1 MNNKNNESQD
11 CCQKIEQKESKGFL
25 SGLIYGIV
33 PHIGCIA
40 FILASIFGVTAATE
54 LFKPLLMNPYFF
66 YILILLSFSFATIS
80 SVLYLRKNG
89 LLSSSGMKR
98 KWKYLST
105 MYGSTIGV
113 NLLFFMVIFPLL
125 ANVSTA
131 QPNGIL
137 AINNGL
143 SLIQLQVD
151 IPCPG
156 HASLITDELKKIDSV
171 SGIQF
176 SLPNVFNVT
185 YDNSKTSKQ
194 QILELEVFKTYKAT
208 VLSESSNQQ
217 VLALDQQATLA
228 QQTVSGSCCGG
239 GESCSGCGVCEC
251 GGR

>member
-1 MNNKNNESQD
+1 
-11 CCQKIEQKESKGFL
+11 
-25 SGLIYGIV
+25 
-33 PHIGCIA
+33 
-40 FILASIFGVTAATE
+40 
-54 LFKPLLMNPYFF
+54 
-66 YILILLSFSFATIS
+66 
-80 SVLYLRKNG
+80 
-89 LLSSSGMKR
+89 
-98 KWKYLST
+98 
-105 MYGSTIGV
+105 
-113 NLLFFMVIFPLL
+113 MVIFPLL

-156 HASLITDELKKIDSV
+156 HASLITDELKKIDGV

-208 VLSESSNQQ
+208 VLSEPSNQQ
-217 VLALDQQATLA
+217 VLALDQQAALA
-228 QQTVSGSCCGG
+228 QQTVDGSCCGG
-239 GESCSGCGVCEC
+239 SCSGSCGC
-251 GGR
+251 GKR